1 MFITTDDTL
10 ASDTFNSDGTLKS
23 MSSYLHIALSDGVIF
38 VEDDAD
44 LTGITHKEVTSTLS
58 LVGELNDKCKQ
69 MLSDTDWY
77 VARKSET
84 DVAIPSHVSTL
95 RTTLRT
101 LIAD

>member
-1 MFITTDDTL
+1 MFITTDDAL
-10 ASDTFNSDGTLKS
+10 ASDTFNSDGTLNA
-23 MSSYLHIALSDGVIF
+23 MASYLHIPLSDGVVF

-44 LTGITHKEVTSTLS
+44 LTGITHETVTSTPS
-58 LVGELNDKCKQ
+58 LVNELNDKCKQ

-84 DVAIPSHVSTL
+84 NVAIPNHISTL

-101 LIAD
+101 LIA